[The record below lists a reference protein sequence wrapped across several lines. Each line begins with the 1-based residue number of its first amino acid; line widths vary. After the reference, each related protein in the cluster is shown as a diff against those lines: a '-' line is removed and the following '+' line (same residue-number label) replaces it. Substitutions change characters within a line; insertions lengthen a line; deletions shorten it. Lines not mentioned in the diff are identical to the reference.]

1 MPNSAIHKRL
11 PVVICFLLAVATL
24 AIYLPV
30 RNHEFIHYDDDTYV
44 TDNPH
49 VLSGLT
55 IENIKWAFTTP
66 HGSNFHPLTW
76 LSHQLDC
83 SLFGKT
89 PGPHHLI
96 NVIFHIAN
104 TLLLFVVLNRMTRR
118 IWPSAFVAALFALHP
133 LHVESVAWVAE
144 RKDVLSTLFWLLT
157 MLAYARYAE
166 RPNLTRYLLTL
177 AVFAL
182 GLMTKPMLV
191 TLPFVLLLLDYWPL
205 NRLVLR
211 KPPDSPKMSKT
222 GIINYQLSI
231 INAFA
236 EKLPFLVLTAISSI
250 ITFIVQQKGGSVPS
264 FASLGWKSRL
274 TNAVVSYLAYIAK
287 MIYPA
292 RLAVLYPHPA
302 GGIPVARAV
311 IFGVLLLLTTAF
323 FLYHARRHKYLALG
337 WLWYLGT
344 LVPVI
349 GIVQVGVQAMADR
362 YTYVPLIGLFLIVAF
377 GATDLLKNLPAK
389 KYILAASA
397 FLVLTTLTVATSFQ
411 LKYFKDGFILF
422 DHTLAVTEN
431 NYVMHNNYANVLNDL
446 DRPAEAVEHFKEALR
461 FLPDSFEVHNNYGN
475 ALKKLD
481 RIDDAIHHY
490 QKALKLNP
498 RAYLTHYNL
507 ALALVAKGQYDQAI
521 EHYKIYFGPDF
532 ENDAHY
538 DIATRLASEGKL
550 AEAIE
555 QYEKALKFTPDRV
568 EALSNLGYAFAQKG
582 EHSRALEYYQKALAA
597 DPNDIITHGRMAL
610 TLASIGRYDDAIE
623 KCRIVLKA
631 RPDDTEMHTNLGIL
645 LQHQGKLDEAI
656 TCYRRAL
663 EIDPNFQKARDHLT
677 AALNQK

>member
-1 MPNSAIHKRL
+1 MNK
-11 PVVICFLLAVATL
+11 PVEKHWYLLICACLALVTL

-55 IENIKWAFTTP
+55 IENIRWAFTTP
-66 HGSNFHPLTW
+66 HGANWHPLTW
-76 LSHQLDC
+76 LSHMLDC

-104 TLLLFVVLNRMTRR
+104 TLLLFVVLHRMTKR

-157 MLAYARYAE
+157 ILAYARYAE

-205 NRLVLR
+205 ERFKFDELPDSR
-211 KPPDSPKMSKT
+211 TTSKPPT
-222 GIINYQLSI
+222 INYRLSI
-231 INAFA
+231 ISLLL
-236 EKLPFLVLTAISSI
+236 EKLPFLLLTGISSI

-264 FASLGWKSRL
+264 FASLGFKSRL
-274 TNAVVSYLAYIAK
+274 TNAVVSYLAYIGK
-287 MIYPA
+287 MIYPT

-302 GGIPVARAV
+302 GGIPVARAI
-311 IFGVLLLLTTAF
+311 IFGVLLLLMTAF
-323 FLYHARRHKYLALG
+323 FLYHARRHRYLALG

-377 GATDLLKNLPAK
+377 GAADLLKNLSAK

-397 FLVLTTLTVATSFQ
+397 FLVLTTLTVVTSIQ
-411 LKYFKDGFILF
+411 LKYFKDGFTLF

-431 NYVMHNNYANVLNDL
+431 NYVMHNNYANVLNNL
-446 DRPAEAVEHFKEALR
+446 ERPAEAVEHFKEALR

-481 RIDDAIHHY
+481 RIDDAVRHY

-498 RAYLTHYNL
+498 KAHLTHYNL
-507 ALALVAKGQYDQAI
+507 ALALVAKGQYDEAI

-532 ENDAHY
+532 EDDAHY
-538 DIATRLASEGKL
+538 NVATRLASEGKL

-610 TLASIGRYDDAIE
+610 TLASIGRYDEAIE

-631 RPDDTEMHTNLGIL
+631 RPDDAEMHTNLGIL
-645 LQHQGKLDEAI
+645 LQHQGRLDEAI

-663 EIDPNFQKARDHLT
+663 EIDPASQKARDQLN
-677 AALNQK
+677 AALALK